1 MIKNIKGFFTDN
13 LKELAT
19 VLGVFG
25 ATFGFY
31 GGLMLA
37 SKYERESDPA
47 LLRCFVYDLAKYDG
61 SAAVRGFDNNN
72 DGKIDRITAEWHEF
86 GDVNHRLSKEYV
98 PGDVDFASLEKGL
111 LERGQLKG
119 TRGNRIL
126 GYMGKEGF

>member
-19 VLGVFG
+19 LSGALGVL
-25 ATFGFY
+25 A
-31 GGLMLA
+31 GLGLVA
-37 SKYERESDPA
+37 KYERESDPA

-111 LERGQLKG
+111 LERGHLKG